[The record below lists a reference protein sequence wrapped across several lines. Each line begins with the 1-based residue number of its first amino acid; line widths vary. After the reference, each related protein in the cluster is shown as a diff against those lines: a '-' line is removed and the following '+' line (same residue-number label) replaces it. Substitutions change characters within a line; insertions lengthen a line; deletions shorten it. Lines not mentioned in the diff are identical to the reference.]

1 MEFYLA
7 LYCLLINICLQVFHI
22 TRIREPDVLPGQTEV
37 EQDKLVL
44 CMSRAN
50 GYLKETYKSQT

>member
-22 TRIREPDVLPGQTEV
+22 TRIREPDMLPGQTEV
-37 EQDKLVL
+37 EQDKFVL

-50 GYLKETYKSQT
+50 GYLKET